1 MYFLIFQ
8 PEDVLNLHSIVNES
22 QAIHYYKH

>member
-8 PEDVLNLHSIVNES
+8 PEDVLNLHLIVNES
-22 QAIHYYKH
+22 QAIHYYKR